1 MGIGT
6 SFFDLE
12 RSGLLRLRRVSVDR
26 PSVRRSAIPRSRGSR
41 ILTVVVFSL
50 IALVATA
57 TVTSAIGLWRAEVVL
72 SGSMRPQIPPGSVEL
87 FLPEP
92 TKELRI
98 GQVVAFHPPKA
109 SFVVTHRVTGID
121 KSHGVWITTKG
132 DANNTADPWGK
143 VHVEGGTVWVVHGV
157 IPDLGYVTSWARG
170 PWPRIGVLV
179 TALVVAGWLI
189 LQRIW
194 RP

>member
-12 RSGLLRLRRVSVDR
+12 RSGLLRLRRVSVDH
-26 PSVRRSAIPRSRGSR
+26 PSVRRNAIPRSRGSR

-72 SGSMRPQIPPGSVEL
+72 SGSMRPQIPPGSIEL

-92 TKELRI
+92 TKDLRI

-109 SFVVTHRVTGID
+109 SFVVTHRVIGID

-132 DANNTADPWGK
+132 DANNTANPWGK

-170 PWPRIGVLV
+170 PWARLAVLA
-179 TALVVAGWLI
+179 TALVVAAWLI

>member
-1 MGIGT
+1 MAIGT

-26 PSVRRSAIPRSRGSR
+26 PKVERSAVPRSRGSR
-41 ILTVVVFSL
+41 ILSVVVVSV

-57 TVTSAIGLWRAEVVL
+57 MITSAVGLWRAEVVL
-72 SGSMRPQIPPGSVEL
+72 SGSMRPSIPPGSIEL

-92 TKELRI
+92 TKDLRV

-109 SFVVTHRVTGID
+109 SFVVTHRVIAID
-121 KSHGVWITTKG
+121 KTHGVWITTKG
-132 DANNTADPWGK
+132 DANNATDPWGK
-143 VHVEGGTVWVVHGV
+143 VRVKGGTVWVVHGV

-170 PWPRIGVLV
+170 AWPRIAVLV
-179 TALVVAGWLI
+179 TAVVVAGWLV

-194 RP
+194 RS